1 VSKHAPKTT
10 LPEKRARMLS
20 DARRGLAW
28 HRYMYLTDMADML
41 YELGNAVAADRFTQ
55 KAEAAKCAARN
66 Y

>member
-1 VSKHAPKTT
+1 
-10 LPEKRARMLS
+10 MLS